1 MSEGKPKRTQTIEDN
16 NNPLY
21 YEVIEL
27 DYEVR
32 DINDLY
38 SYPPFILDVFDHDDD
53 LFDNDDDFLA
63 RAIIEPE
70 DCAISLQ

>member
-1 MSEGKPKRTQTIEDN
+1 MSDEKVPKRTATIEDN

-21 YEVIEL
+21 YEVIEM

-38 SYPPFILDVFDHDDD
+38 SYPPFIFDVFDKDEEILD
-53 LFDNDDDFLA
+53 
-63 RAIIEPE
+63 
-70 DCAISLQ
+70 S

>member
-1 MSEGKPKRTQTIEDN
+1 MSDEKQPKRTATIEDN

-21 YEVIEL
+21 YEVIEM

-38 SYPPFILDVFDHDDD
+38 SYPPFIFDVFDQDEEIMD
-53 LFDNDDDFLA
+53 
-63 RAIIEPE
+63 
-70 DCAISLQ
+70 S